1 MLPALK
7 ELAKLA
13 DCYLFE
19 NGIIENRQL
28 EVYKS
33 YATLCPVYR
42 EAKNE
47 LTQLKNELFL
57 SEQKV
62 KNFVKT
68 EENKNEYL
76 IKKKNILYKK
86 IILLEKEKSNNSTG
100 GIFKQFNKLKT
111 KIISI
116 KGYYRKKPNN
126 FLKKH
131 KIIETRIKGGSLQGE
146 SAYKLFEVGH
156 LAFEKILTPQVF
168 PRPEQVSMS
177 GATITIG
184 NLAGLILF
192 TECIR
197 LRAKEFS

>member
-1 MLPALK
+1 MARFNELRQSENFCQSHIARIRGLVFNYETSASFHEIPFSQIVPPEIHTVLNCSGKRMLPALK

-100 GIFKQFNKLKT
+100 GIFK
-111 KIISI
+111 
-116 KGYYRKKPNN
+116 
-126 FLKKH
+126 
-131 KIIETRIKGGSLQGE
+131 
-146 SAYKLFEVGH
+146 
-156 LAFEKILTPQVF
+156 
-168 PRPEQVSMS
+168 
-177 GATITIG
+177 
-184 NLAGLILF
+184 
-192 TECIR
+192 
-197 LRAKEFS
+197 